1 MKKLLSV
8 LLALAVLLS
17 AGAFSAPVRAYADDA
32 LPAVGDTVE
41 GFTVRETRDF
51 PLVGATVVLFEHERT
66 GAQLM
71 YIANNDT
78 NRVFDLSFFTRA
90 VDNTGLPHVFEHS
103 TLDGSEKYPSKAL
116 FFNLIYQTY
125 NSYMNAF
132 TYPLF
137 TSYPVGSLSE
147 EQLLKYADY
156 YTDSC
161 LHPSIMTDESIF
173 REEAWRYR
181 LADPEDEL
189 SLEGTVYSEML
200 GAMNLESSANNNM
213 MRTAF
218 PGSMIGNE
226 SGGEPE
232 FIPDM
237 TWESLQDFHN
247 TYYHPSNCIAYLY
260 GQFDNYSAFLKLLDE
275 AFAPY
280 EKREFAFEDPDYT
293 ALSEDAEESF
303 AFPVE
308 AGANTEN
315 RSAIYYTFICPGV
328 KGDPQTELVLN
339 TLTDLLVDDAS
350 PLMQGLKKALPAGS
364 FATYI
369 ETEGPEDAVVFYASN
384 VNAEDAQTFRETVDA
399 ALVQVAENGFS
410 QELVD
415 SVMSSLG
422 LKLKLTGEG
431 EDVGVDLI
439 TQIAYSHAASGNPFD
454 YMDYVDALEL
464 LDDWNQQ
471 GLYKKAVSEQLL
483 GNAITALVS
492 TYPQPGLREELDAAL
507 AEKLAEV
514 KAGMSAEE
522 IQALV
527 DATNTEDEEEDDS
540 SALVAQLQAVTTS
553 SLPEEMREYA
563 ISDET
568 GEDNVRRISAEAGVD
583 GVSQVVL
590 LLDASGLPQE
600 DIHWFALYTS
610 LLGKLDT
617 AEHSYE
623 ELAALTGRYFYNGEI
638 RLSLLNTYGTDEY
651 RPNLRA
657 GWIAEDEDLE
667 AGYELL
673 YELLYETSFDDS
685 ETLLGLIQQSKASL
699 KSSIN
704 NSPYNPML
712 YRAFA
717 ATSPLYAYYYYFNYL
732 DYYSFLEAVENAM
745 ADHPEAVAEKL
756 KEVQSFFHNRTNA
769 ISACAGSAEG
779 IAVNAP
785 LADAFLEKLD
795 ASPIEAQ
802 TYDFEPCADTEA
814 LVVDSSVQFNGIVSS
829 FEDAG
834 LESYSAEQ
842 DAVSA
847 LLSDAYLYPLLRD
860 QYGVY
865 SVWHGFISDG
875 GPYIITYRDPNVT
888 ESFDVMDGLAD
899 YVADLEI
906 DQEELDGYILSAYN
920 TYAKPE
926 GELHGAVSAILSRLS
941 SEPEDLKLQHM
952 QELKALTPEK
962 LKSFAEVYAA
972 FLDNGVR
979 FTAGG
984 AGAINANA
992 DLYDSILNP
1001 FGSVDNSQVEFADV
1015 TEDYEHYEA
1024 VRFVFE
1030 KMLMAPATDAAF
1042 GVDLDATAGDLA
1054 DMLFMIGFG
1063 AAPSSHEE
1071 AISELAAYGI
1081 FPEDMTP
1088 DAVLSGVDVEDILSI
1103 FSEAIGV
1110 PFEAEEASAEALTRG
1125 ELAERFL
1132 SYYNSSL
1139 A

>member
-17 AGAFSAPVRAYADDA
+17 AGAFSAPARAYADDA

-51 PLVGATVVLFEHERT
+51 PVIGATVVLFEHERT

-78 NRVFDLSFFTRA
+78 NRAFDLTFFTRA
-90 VDNTGLPHVFEHS
+90 VDNTGLPHVFEHA
-103 TLDGSEKYPSKAL
+103 TTDGSEKYPSKSL

-132 TYPLF
+132 TYSLF
-137 TSYPVGSLSE
+137 TTYPVASLSE
-147 EQLLKYADY
+147 AQLLKYADY

-161 LHPSIMTDESIF
+161 LHPSIMTDESIY

-189 SLEGTVYSEML
+189 SIEGTVYSEML
-200 GAMNLESSANNNM
+200 GAMDLETCAFNNL

-218 PGSMIGNE
+218 PGSLIGNE
-226 SGGEPE
+226 YGGEPE

-237 TWESLQDFHN
+237 TWQSLQDFHN
-247 TYYHPSNCIAYLY
+247 AYYHPSNCIAYLY
-260 GQFDNYSAFLKLLDE
+260 GQFDDYTAFLKLLDE
-275 AFAPY
+275 AFAPF
-280 EKREFAFEDPDYT
+280 EKREFTFEDPDFVP
-293 ALSEDAEESF
+293 LSEDVEESF

-315 RSAIYYTFICPGV
+315 RSTVYYAFVCPGV
-328 KGDPQTELVLN
+328 KDDPQTELVLN

-350 PLMQGLKKALPAGS
+350 PLKQALKKALPAGR

-369 ETEGPEDAVVFYASN
+369 ETEGPEDAVVFYAGN
-384 VNAEDAQTFRETVDA
+384 VNAEDAQLFRDTVDA
-399 ALVQVAENGFS
+399 ALAQVAEEGFA
-410 QELVD
+410 QDLVD
-415 SVMSSLG
+415 SVMSSLA
-422 LKLKLTGEG
+422 LKMKLTGEG
-431 EDVGVDLI
+431 EDVGVELI
-439 TQIAYSHAASGNPFD
+439 KEIIYSHAASGDPFD
-454 YMDYVDALEL
+454 YMDYVDAMEL

-471 GLYKKAVSEQLL
+471 GLYKQAVSEQLL
-483 GNAITALVS
+483 GSAVTALVS

-527 DATNTEDEEEDDS
+527 DATNAEDEEEDDS

-600 DIHWFALYTS
+600 DIHWFALYTA
-610 LLGKLDT
+610 LLGELDT
-617 AEHSYE
+617 AQHSRE

-657 GWIAEDEDLE
+657 GWIAADEDLE
-667 AGYELL
+667 TGYELL

-685 ETLLGLIQQSKASL
+685 ETLLGLIQQNKAAL

-704 NSPYNPML
+704 STPYEPML
-712 YRAFA
+712 YRALA
-717 ATSPLYAYYYYFNYL
+717 ASAPLYAYYYYFNFL

-756 KEVQSFFHNRTNA
+756 KEIQSFFHNRYNA
-769 ISACAGSAEG
+769 IAACAGSAES

-795 ASPIEAQ
+795 AEPVEAQ
-802 TYDFEPCADTEA
+802 TYVFEPCADAEA

-829 FEDAG
+829 FDGAG

-842 DAVSA
+842 DAVAA
-847 LLSDAYLYPLLRD
+847 LITDAYLYPMLRE

-865 SVWHGFISDG
+865 SVWHDFISDA
-875 GPYIITYRDPNVT
+875 GPYIITYRDPNVA

-899 YVADLEI
+899 YVADLDI
-906 DQEELDGYILSAYN
+906 SQEELDGYILSAYN

-926 GELHGAVSAILSRLS
+926 GELSGAVSAILSRLS
-941 SEPEDLKLQHM
+941 EEPEDLKLQHM

-962 LKSFAEVYAA
+962 LQDYAKNYAA
-972 FLDNGVR
+972 FLENGVR

-984 AGAINANA
+984 AGAVNANA

-1030 KMLMAPATDAAF
+1030 NMLMTPATDAAF

-1071 AISELAAYGI
+1071 AIGELAAYGI

-1088 DAVLSGVDVEDILSI
+1088 DAVLSGADVEDILSI
-1103 FSEAIGV
+1103 FSEAIGA
-1110 PFEAEEASAEALTRG
+1110 PFEAEEASAETLTRG

-1132 SYYNSSL
+1132 SYYNTL

>member
-8 LLALAVLLS
+8 LLALSVLLS

-51 PLVGATVVLFEHERT
+51 PVVGATVVLFEHERT

-78 NRVFDLSFFTRA
+78 NRIFDLSFFTRA

-181 LADPEDEL
+181 LADAEDEL
-189 SLEGTVYSEML
+189 SIEGTVYSEML
-200 GAMNLESSANNNM
+200 GARDLASSADTNL

-218 PGSMIGNE
+218 PGSLIGNV

-260 GQFDNYSAFLKLLDE
+260 GQFEDYTAFLKLLDE

-280 EKREFAFEDPDYT
+280 EKREFSFEDPDYT
-293 ALSEDAEESF
+293 PLTADVEESF

-315 RSAIYYTFICPGV
+315 RSAIYYAFVCPGV
-328 KGDPQTELVLN
+328 KEDPQTELVLN
-339 TLTDLLVDDAS
+339 TLTDLMIDSAS

-369 ETEGPEDAVVFYASN
+369 ETQGPEDAVVVYASN

-399 ALVQVAENGFS
+399 ALAEIAENGFA
-410 QELVD
+410 QELMD
-415 SVMSSLG
+415 SVMSTLSLNM
-422 LKLKLTGEG
+422 KLTGEG
-431 EDVGVDLI
+431 DDVGEGLI
-439 TQIAYSHAASGNPFD
+439 EQIAYSHAASGDPFS
-454 YMDYVDALEL
+454 YMDYVDALDQ

-471 GLYKKAVSEQLL
+471 GLYQKAVSEQLL
-483 GNAITALVS
+483 GNAVKVLVS
-492 TYPQPGLREELDAAL
+492 TYPEPGLREQLDAAL

-514 KAGMSAEE
+514 KANMSAEE
-522 IQALV
+522 LQAII
-527 DATNTEDEEEDDS
+527 DATNAEDEEEDDA

-568 GEDNVRRISAEAGVD
+568 GEDNIRRISAEAGVD
-583 GVSQVVL
+583 GVSQVVM

-610 LLGKLDT
+610 LLGELDT
-617 AEHSYE
+617 ARHSRE

-638 RLSLLNTYGTDEY
+638 RLSLLNRYGTDEF

-704 NSPYNPML
+704 NNPYNPML
-712 YRAFA
+712 YRAYA
-717 ATSPLYAYYYYFNYL
+717 ASSPLYAYYYYFNFL
-732 DYYSFLEAVENAM
+732 DYYGFLEAVEAAM
-745 ADHPEAVAEKL
+745 AEQPEAVAEKL
-756 KEVQSFFHNRTNA
+756 TEIQNYFHNRTNA
-769 ISACAGSAEG
+769 IAACAGSADG

-795 ASPIEAQ
+795 ANPIEAQ
-802 TYDFEPCADTEA
+802 TYAFEPCADSEA

-829 FEDAG
+829 FADAG
-834 LESYSAEQ
+834 LEDYSAEQ

-847 LLSDAYLYPLLRD
+847 LLSDAYLYPMLRD

-865 SVWHGFISDG
+865 SVWHAYVSDA
-875 GPYIITYRDPNVT
+875 GPYIITYRDPNVV

-899 YVADLEI
+899 FVAGLEI

-920 TYAKPE
+920 TYAMPE
-926 GELHGAVSAILSRLS
+926 GELSGAVSAILSRLTE
-941 SEPEDLKLQHM
+941 EPDDLKLQYM
-952 QELKALTPEK
+952 RELKALTPEK
-962 LKSFAEVYAA
+962 LQSYAETYAA
-972 FLDNGVR
+972 ILENGVR

-992 DLYDSILNP
+992 DLYDQILNP

-1030 KMLMAPATDAAF
+1030 EMLMAPASDEAF
-1042 GVDLDATAGDLA
+1042 GVDLDATAGELA
-1054 DMLFMIGFG
+1054 GMLYALIGG
-1063 AAPSSHEE
+1063 DPAAQDE
-1071 AISELAAYGI
+1071 AIETFVSYGI
-1081 FPEDMTP
+1081 LPGDMTA
-1088 DAVLSGVDVEDILSI
+1088 DVTLSGSDVEDILSV
-1103 FSEAIGV
+1103 FSEAVGV
-1110 PFEAEEASAEALTRG
+1110 PFEAVEASSETMTRG

-1132 SYYNSSL
+1132 AYYNTL